1 MNRIQWIGVDIAKR
15 SFVAAKRFRKGFRTQ
30 SFDLNAEGV
39 QAFHKWL
46 PRKLQLQIVVE
57 ATGPYWRAF
66 TWELEKLAPVL
77 PVAVVNPRRVRDFAK
92 ASPQASKTD
101 PLDAQLL
108 IFFAETFDPPPHQ
121 PESSFLPTTACERC
135 VGTPC
140 SCGNSWTWSE
150 TSRKRRRWIPTL
162 PKKCCFPSNNSR
174 IISSRP

>member
-30 SFDLNAEGV
+30 SFALTAEGV

-46 PRKLQLQIVVE
+46 PRKPHLQIVLE
-57 ATGPYWRAF
+57 STGPYWRAF
-66 TWELEKLAPVL
+66 TWELEKWAPAL

-108 IFFAETFDPPPHQ
+108 ILFAE
-121 PESSFLPTTACERC
+121 SSVIAPF
-135 VGTPC
+135 
-140 SCGNSWTWSE
+140 
-150 TSRKRRRWIPTL
+150 IYTL
-162 PKKCCFPSNNSR
+162 F
-174 IISSRP
+174 